1 MKLKNITWIFRSH
14 SIISVTVSLKF
25 YRRFDEHCHILIN
38 PNMATFLQCN
48 NCPIVH
54 RNNIL
59 RGDYKPLILAK
70 FVPQRRQ
77 GNSLLLPP
85 ATKLRQGNVFTPVVI
100 LFGGGGSL
108 CPGVSV
114 QWGSLSSGGLCPVG
128 FLSSGGLCPGGLHL
142 GGSLSRGGSP
152 SGGSPSRGG
161 GGLCPGWYLSMGVSV
176 KGITLSG
183 RPSHT
188 AMCEWYAS

>member
-1 MKLKNITWIFRSH
+1 
-14 SIISVTVSLKF
+14 
-25 YRRFDEHCHILIN
+25 
-38 PNMATFLQCN
+38 MATFLQCN

-85 ATKLRQGNVFTPVVI
+85 ATKLRQGNVFTPVCDSVR
-100 LFGGGGSL
+100 GGGL

-128 FLSSGGLCPGGLHL
+128 SLSSGVSVQW
-142 GGSLSRGGSP
+142 GSLSRGSP
-152 SGGSPSRGG
+152 SGGISVPRGVSIQGGWGSLSRLVSVHGSLCQ
-161 GGLCPGWYLSMGVSV
+161 GGLCQGDPRIQQCILMECILVVELFSCQRLTSLASLCYFDSEAFKLKTVTQ
-176 KGITLSG
+176 IG
-183 RPSHT
+183 RR
-188 AMCEWYAS
+188 

>member
-85 ATKLRQGNVFTPVVI
+85 ATKLRQGNVFTPVVL
-100 LFGGGGSL
+100 LFGGGEGVSVQGSL
-108 CPGVSV
+108 SSGDLCPVGVSV
-114 QWGSLSSGGLCPVG
+114 QWGFCPVG
-128 FLSSGGLCPGGLHL
+128 VSVQGVSIWGDLCPEGG
-142 GGSLSRGGSP
+142 
-152 SGGSPSRGG
+152 PSRGG

-188 AMCEWYAS
+188 ATCEWYTS